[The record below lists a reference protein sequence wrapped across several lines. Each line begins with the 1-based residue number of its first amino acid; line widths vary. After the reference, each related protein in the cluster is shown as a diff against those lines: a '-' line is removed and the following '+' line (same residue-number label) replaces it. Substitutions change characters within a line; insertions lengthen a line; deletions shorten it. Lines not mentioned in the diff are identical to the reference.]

1 MVTHLVFIQLK
12 NNYSLE
18 QKGNATK
25 EIATALKEL
34 PKDINEIKYYE
45 VLINEID
52 KKGSSEIG
60 LISKF
65 ESYNDLDT
73 YRNHPKHLKVVK
85 IILKHKQ
92 TITSLDYTNPES
104 IYKNN
109 LFKD

>member
-12 NNYSLE
+12 NEYSLE
-18 QKGNATK
+18 QKKNAIE
-25 EIATALKEL
+25 EIALALKEL

-45 VLINEID
+45 VVVNEID

-65 ESYNDLDT
+65 ESYDT
-73 YRNHPKHLKVVK
+73 LNIYRNHSKHLEAVET
-85 IILKHKQ
+85 ILKHKQ
-92 TITSLDYTNPES
+92 AITSFDYTTSES

-109 LFKD
+109 LFKE